1 MTTTDERIR
10 SNKPAG
16 NDIRTSRT
24 MKDRAIEENREV
36 TDDERVEMF
45 RQQFFNSSLP
55 DLPSIDGWHTCW
67 LTTTNPRDSIH
78 TRMRLGYEA
87 IKPEDIPG
95 WEYATLKTGDWTGF
109 IGVNEMLAFKLPN
122 SLYFKYMK
130 EAHHD
135 APLRE
140 EEKLTDTA
148 DFLEQSA
155 KASKSRLSIGEGNL
169 ELGDD
174 REALFDL

>member
-87 IKPEDIPG
+87 IKPEEGTSGRLGNMGISTPC
-95 WEYATLKTGDWTGF
+95 KSS
-109 IGVNEMLAFKLPN
+109 N
-122 SLYFKYMK
+122 
-130 EAHHD
+130 
-135 APLRE
+135 RE
-140 EEKLTDTA
+140 RESAQYCITD
-148 DFLEQSA
+148 S
-155 KASKSRLSIGEGNL
+155 
-169 ELGDD
+169 
-174 REALFDL
+174 